1 MKSSQRRSEKLV
13 VSPPKFKTMNC
24 KFLSCSLAGL
34 FLVAFFSSS
43 TIVQAQAPVPP
54 IPMEL
59 MFGNDRLDF
68 QLVVKRNFTQQSK
81 FSVLAIAAFS
91 ENYGKEKQLG
101 DALVIPFQLNYAL
114 GKSGLSLVAAGEAN
128 SVAGFGTALGLSHSK
143 ASKEILAI
151 SVLSYQ
157 LSSAQNIK
165 FFGLYEYKP
174 ALTEKLSIYSR
185 LQVTYNQG
193 MAEGFHNRSFLY
205 LRAGLKKGPFGFGVG
220 ANFDAYGPSKVAR
233 ENYGIFTRWEF

>member
-1 MKSSQRRSEKLV
+1 MKSTSS
-13 VSPPKFKTMNC
+13 
-24 KFLSCSLAGL
+24 SCTLAV
-34 FLVAFFSSS
+34 FFFISFFSIS
-43 TIVQAQAPVPP
+43 IFVQAQTPVPP
-54 IPMEL
+54 LPMEL

-68 QLVVKRNFTQQSK
+68 QMVVKRNFTAQSK

-101 DALVIPFQLNYAL
+101 DAIVIPFQINYAL
-114 GKSGLSLVAAGEAN
+114 GKSGLSLVAGGEAN
-128 SVAGFGTALGLSHSK
+128 SVAGFGTSLGLSHSK

-157 LSSAQNIK
+157 LSSAQNLK

-185 LQVTYNQG
+185 LQLTYNQG
-193 MAEGFHNRSFLY
+193 MAAGFHNRSFLY
-205 LRAGLKKGPFGFGVG
+205 LRAGLKKGPFGFGLG

-233 ENYGIFTRWEF
+233 ENYGLFTRWEF

>member
-1 MKSSQRRSEKLV
+1 MKSTSL
-13 VSPPKFKTMNC
+13 F
-24 KFLSCSLAGL
+24 CSLAV
-34 FLVAFFSSS
+34 FFFIFFFSIS
-43 TIVQAQAPVPP
+43 TFVQAQAPAPP
-54 IPMEL
+54 LPMEL

-68 QLVVKRNFTQQSK
+68 QMVVKRNFTPQSN

-101 DALVIPFQLNYAL
+101 DAIVIPFQINYAL
-114 GKSGLSLVAAGEAN
+114 GKSGLSLVAGGEAN
-128 SVAGFGTALGLSHSK
+128 SVAGFGTSLGVSHSK

-157 LSSAQNIK
+157 LSSDQNLK

-185 LQVTYNQG
+185 LQLTYNQG
-193 MAEGFHNRSFLY
+193 MAAGFHNRSFLY
-205 LRAGLKKGPFGFGVG
+205 LRAGLKKGPFGFGLG
-220 ANFDAYGPSKVAR
+220 ANFDAYGPSKITR
-233 ENYGIFTRWEF
+233 ENYGVFTRWEF